1 MYDKTIA
8 EALKELSVNKNGLSS
23 AEADKRL
30 EKYGYNEIQQKKKIS
45 ALKIFLEQFHSIVIY
60 ILIFALIVSIFLNE
74 VVDAI
79 VIGIIVILNAIL
91 GFIQEYRA
99 EKSIEALKKLSS
111 LKATVLRDNIKHDID
126 AKLLVPG
133 DIILLEAGDKV
144 PADCRLIEIINFQT
158 QEAPLTGESTPVK
171 KELKV
176 LSEKTSLADRINMA
190 FSGTVVTSGKATALV
205 ASTGMHTQI
214 GKIATMIENVEAEQT
229 PLQKKLNT
237 LGKKLG
243 IAVLIISVIV
253 FFVQLIKD
261 PMLMQHLTS
270 FEFLEFFKGSREI
283 FLTAIALAVAAIP
296 EGLPAV
302 VTIGLAIG
310 IKKMVKKN
318 ALVRKLPSVETL
330 GSTNIICTDKT
341 GTLTRNEMTVKK
353 VFVNGKKIEV
363 TGTGYNPEGE
373 FLFNNKKASS
383 NELKLLLQVGVLNN
397 DSSFDKSNVIG
408 DPTEAALLVS
418 AAKAGLNLE
427 DLKNKYPRLGEIPF
441 SSERKLMTT
450 FHKIEKKNFSYVKGA
465 PEIIL
470 KHCTKILENGKIR
483 KLDDKKRKLIL
494 KTNTEFADNALRVL
508 GFAYSQDKTINK
520 SEKSLTFIGLQAMM
534 DPPRKEVKIAIEK
547 CNKAGIR
554 IVVITGD
561 HEITAKAVARE
572 IGLTGD
578 SITGL
583 ELENMTEERLDE
595 LVEKIAIYARV
606 NPEHKLK
613 IVNALKKKG
622 YIVAMTGDG
631 VNDAPALKRADIGI
645 AMGITGTDV
654 AKEASDMILLDDN
667 FASIVNAVEE
677 GRGVYGNI
685 RKYFS
690 YLLSGNIGEVLI
702 IFLSILFGWPAAL
715 TATQILL
722 INLVTDG
729 LPAIALSADPYE
741 PNGMTRKPRR
751 QSDSI
756 YKGLSPFLFYYPI
769 AMTIVGLFVFSYF
782 YFDSGN
788 LLLAQTATFLTIA
801 MFELYQALAC
811 RSTIYPAFK
820 VGVFKNKWLIVAVL
834 SSFLLITASIFFPII
849 GNHLDMVPMTFMQFL
864 GIVAVSSIGAIVIE
878 FSKMLRLRKEIN

>member
-45 ALKIFLEQFHSIVIY
+45 ALKIFLDQFHSIVIY

-126 AKLLVPG
+126 AKLLIPG
-133 DIILLEAGDKV
+133 DVILLEAGDKV
-144 PADCRLIEIINFQT
+144 PADSRLIQIINFQT

-205 ASTGMHTQI
+205 TSTGMQTQI

-418 AAKAGLNLE
+418 AAKAGLNLK

-572 IGLTGD
+572 IGITGD

-756 YKGLSPFLFYYPI
+756 YKGLSPFLLYYPI

-811 RSTIYPAFK
+811 RSTIYPAYK
-820 VGVFKNKWLIVAVL
+820 VGLFKNKWLIVAVL
-834 SSFLLITASIFFPII
+834 SSFLLISASIFFPVI
-849 GNHLDMVPMTFMQFL
+849 GNHLDMVPMTFIQFL
-864 GIVAVSSIGAIVIE
+864 GIVAVSSIGAIIIE